1 MNKKDKWLNFKGKI
15 LNFTKKL
22 YPQRRKFH
30 KRVKKALDKIVDIAE
45 KFGGVDYMLEK
56 MGFYQAEDG
65 PKAHINANYFFTA
78 ESVSSKFKIID
89 ENTAITVDMSFNV
102 EGSTNGIKTV
112 YDFATLG
119 IWQKATESQIK
130 RFGKK
135 ATKNGFIPADAAF
148 YYRRVLDYDKKESSV
163 VLHMKRFLDNI
174 EDKFIKEDDN
184 KLKTIR
190 HSLDMNKI
198 VVIGCPGSGKS
209 TLTFKLEKLLK
220 YPVLH
225 LDKIYHIDNEHHIT
239 REELVNAVNQFAL
252 SSNNWIIDGNY
263 ISTVE
268 QRIKLAD
275 TIILFNIS
283 TRTCVKNAYER
294 AKHEKGSDM
303 ADGFDYSKVDENFI
317 KFIKSFKTDA
327 LPKIIEL
334 YEKYK
339 SEKNFIVFNNY
350 KQVDK
355 FVSDLES
362 AIK

>member
-1 MNKKDKWLNFKGKI
+1 M
-15 LNFTKKL
+15 
-22 YPQRRKFH
+22 
-30 KRVKKALDKIVDIAE
+30 
-45 KFGGVDYMLEK
+45 
-56 MGFYQAEDG
+56 
-65 PKAHINANYFFTA
+65 
-78 ESVSSKFKIID
+78 
-89 ENTAITVDMSFNV
+89 
-102 EGSTNGIKTV
+102 
-112 YDFATLG
+112 
-119 IWQKATESQIK
+119 
-130 RFGKK
+130 
-135 ATKNGFIPADAAF
+135 
-148 YYRRVLDYDKKESSV
+148 
-163 VLHMKRFLDNI
+163 
-174 EDKFIKEDDN
+174 
-184 KLKTIR
+184 IR
-190 HSLDMNKI
+190 NMNKI

-209 TLTFKLEKLLK
+209 TLTFKLEKLLG

-252 SSNNWIIDGNY
+252 NSNHWIIDGNY

-275 TIILFNIS
+275 TIILFDIS
-283 TRTCVKNAYER
+283 TRTCVKNAFER
-294 AKHEKGSDM
+294 AKHEKGFDM

-327 LPKIIEL
+327 LPKIMEL
-334 YEKYK
+334 KNKYK